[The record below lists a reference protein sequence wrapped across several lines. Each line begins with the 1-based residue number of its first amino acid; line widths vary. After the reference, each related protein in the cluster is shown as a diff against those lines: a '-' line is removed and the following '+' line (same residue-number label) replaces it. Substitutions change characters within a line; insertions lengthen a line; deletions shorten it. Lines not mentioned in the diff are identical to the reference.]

1 MSSDEKDA
9 KTTSEEPVVAE
20 TGQETMKKRTT
31 TDFVVQEG
39 WSLIS
44 QGAEARI
51 WKIPAGSSSSFQ
63 VDAIAK
69 ERFSKSYRHPVLD
82 ERLTKQRCRAESRIL
97 TKCLEKGGLDVPAVL
112 RVEPPVLY
120 LGFVEGKTLRDTLEE
135 LLDQSSDVLELAKSM
150 GDTVGKV
157 HSLGIV
163 HGDLTTSNI
172 MMRRPSNEEKH
183 PEVSTSNSAAA
194 ETTTTSESSSSR
206 SIVLIDFGLA
216 KNTTSAEERAVDLYV
231 LERALLSTH
240 PRLPDNFFDTVM
252 HSYKALA
259 NKADA
264 TLTRL
269 EQVRQRG
276 RKRECFG

>member
-1 MSSDEKDA
+1 MSEKMDA
-9 KTTSEEPVVAE
+9 MIISENPVEAE
-20 TGQETMKKRTT
+20 TGQETTKKRTT
-31 TDFVVQEG
+31 TDFVAQED

-69 ERFSKSYRHPVLD
+69 ERFPKSYRHPILD

-150 GDTVGKV
+150 GDTVGKI

-172 MMRRPSNEEKH
+172 MMRRPSIEKKH
-183 PEVSTSNSAAA
+183 HEASTSDSART
-194 ETTTTSESSSSR
+194 ETTATTPESSSSR

-240 PRLPDNFFDTVM
+240 PRLPENFWDTVIL
-252 HSYKALA
+252 SYKTLA